1 MRSVKSLIAA
11 GAASLLSSMA
21 FAADMAIAPRRCP
34 MRHPVAD
41 FGGWYLRGDIG
52 MTNQKIKSLDN
63 PDPNAALFTQ
73 VGMGFDSA
81 TLFDLGIGYQFNNW
95 FRADFTGQWRG
106 RANFHGS
113 QFTDVFAGSALVDN
127 YSGSKSEAVLMAHAY
142 VDLGTWWCVTPFIGA
157 GIGTSYNRISGFRDT
172 GLRNDFG
179 VPGPIQCYL
188 RRGQRKME
196 FCMGAARGSR
206 LQSYAGRDARTR
218 LQLHESR
225 RCHDRLQFKLR
236 WWPDPAI
243 PVDHERHHLERLHA
257 RRAMGSRQPAGLRA
271 AAGHQGLI
279 AV

>member
-1 MRSVKSLIAA
+1 MRTVKSLIAA

-21 FAADMAIAPRRCP
+21 FAADMAIAPP
-34 MRHPVAD
+34 MPYADPVAD

-73 VGMGFDSA
+73 VGMGFDSS

-142 VDLGTWWCVTPFIGA
+142 VDLGTWWSVTPFIGA
-157 GIGTSYNRISGFRDT
+157 GVGTSYNRISGFRDT

-179 VPGPIQCYL
+179 VPGPSSVTY
-188 RRGQRKME
+188 
-196 FCMGAARGSR
+196 AADSGKWNF
-206 LQSYAGRDARTR
+206 AWA
-218 LQLHESR
+218 
-225 RCHDRLQFKLR
+225 
-236 WWPDPAI
+236 
-243 PVDHERHHLERLHA
+243 LHA
-257 RRAMGSRQPAGLRA
+257 GLAYRVTPGVTLELGYSYMNLGDATTGFNSNFGGGPTPQYPWTMRGITSNDFTLGVRWDLDSSPIYAQPLVTKG
-271 AAGHQGLI
+271 
-279 AV
+279 